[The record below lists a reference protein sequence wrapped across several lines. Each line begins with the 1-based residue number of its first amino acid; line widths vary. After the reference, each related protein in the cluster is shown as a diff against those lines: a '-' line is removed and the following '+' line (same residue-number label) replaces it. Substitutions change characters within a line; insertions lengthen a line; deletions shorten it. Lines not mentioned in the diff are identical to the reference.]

1 MAADKC
7 TLIPEQLFDSQDAF
21 ISHVKHFALE
31 NGFNVRL
38 DDVER
43 DKGGSIRKRDI
54 VCSSEGAPRGK
65 ESSSKREE
73 SVCRSDI
80 DDSEPMTPTKNS
92 SLAHSGAHRRK
103 SMKTGCRWLA
113 RASRQSSGM
122 WKMIMLRLE
131 HNHPLTTRYELFQ
144 PSSHV
149 IRTGD
154 DTSISNATIA
164 ARTAMLNGTY
174 RGPSLEFK
182 NLFLQMSAACADLC
196 WSAARHPETIAEVLS
211 EIRRLN
217 QHLDKHAEND
227 DYELHG
233 SRSPR
238 ARSVL
243 MPPVSEN
250 SEDVGANGDAMDVGD
265 KLPNGGDSSLVMMG
279 HNINDMINHRMSGTQ
294 PPQPSHFLNVPPHSA
309 SQHME
314 MVMSDSPAQIIAR
327 SQNRHIVEAQS
338 PELNSTSNLSI
349 AVHNGVAP
357 DSALS
362 PTTPTTA
369 LPAAG
374 PVKRPRGRPR
384 KNPLAGE
391 SKSTKSKAQQ
401 KRDLLQRDQQV
412 QQPALHAPPPTQPTP
427 TPADLASL
435 THQII
440 NQNAASSPANVQRS
454 IGTSLALP
462 SQSMQMHSHHGSRA
476 SIIGAGGNV
485 PPILDTRSHANPVQR
500 QQQGPVPQP
509 QQSPTFFL
517 GAAEGIGYPERSA
530 TAATNLGAAANS
542 APNGVE
548 AVGSAAAAATLYN
561 YQKSS
566 RSGWD
571 PAAAAAAATS
581 SSVSATAGFPQYPT
595 AAAAATYAAAY
606 APSASNTLRGGVSSP
621 ATVATVPPTTTA
633 TPVPR
638 SAAISA
644 ISDPTTNA
652 AAPVDAPGLD
662 AEQRGLG
669 GDSSSYW
676 ALPSGRSRTA
686 AAANAGERD
695 GSHLAKSRLVTKA
708 IAVDPSAAS
717 SDSPHLSTVNPIAPT
732 FPSYQSYQQQ
742 SYYNYQQRMEQQYH
756 AEQPSDTAGSPP
768 VSTISQLVISS
779 SSAVPAATG
788 YSQPALV
795 GAASASS
802 SKSGSQRATANHQY
816 QYQQSHLLHQQQQQ
830 QQHQSQQLLQLGSSN
845 MHAAASQMSRD
856 PTSATQLNSYWLMS
870 RAHQQKQQ
878 QPHADHLASISSA
891 NHQQSP
897 ATTLSS
903 LPPMNHN

>member
-1 MAADKC
+1 MATDKC

-65 ESSSKREE
+65 ESSSKRED

-80 DDSEPMTPTKNS
+80 EDSEPMTPTKTS
-92 SLAHSGAHRRK
+92 GLAHSGAHRRK

-154 DTSISNATIA
+154 DSSIGNATVA
-164 ARTAMLNGTY
+164 ARAAIMNGTY

-182 NLFLQMSAACADLC
+182 NLFLQMNAACADLC
-196 WSAARHPETIAEVLS
+196 WSAARHPETVAEVLS

-217 QHLDKHAEND
+217 QHLDKHADQD
-227 DYELHG
+227 DYEMHG

-243 MPPVSEN
+243 LPPVSEN
-250 SEDVGANGDAMDVGD
+250 GEDANGEAMDAND
-265 KLPNGGDSSLVMMG
+265 KLANSGDSSLVMMG
-279 HNINDMINHRMSGTQ
+279 HNINDMINHRISAAQ
-294 PPQPSHFLNVPPHSA
+294 PQPSHFLNVPSHSV

-314 MVMSDSPAQIIAR
+314 MVMSDSPAQILAR
-327 SQNRHIVEAQS
+327 SQNRHMVEAQS

-349 AVHNGVAP
+349 AVHNGIAP
-357 DSALS
+357 DGALS
-362 PTTPTTA
+362 PTTPSTA
-369 LPAAG
+369 LSATG

-384 KNPLAGE
+384 KNPITGD
-391 SKSTKSKAQQ
+391 SKSTKSNKAQQ
-401 KRDLLQRDQQV
+401 KRDQLQREQQQV
-412 QQPALHAPPPTQPTP
+412 QQVQQQVPPPTQPTP

-462 SQSMQMHSHHGSRA
+462 SQPMQMHSHHGSRT

-509 QQSPTFFL
+509 QH
-517 GAAEGIGYPERSA
+517 
-530 TAATNLGAAANS
+530 NS
-542 APNGVE
+542 RN
-548 AVGSAAAAATLYN
+548 T
-561 YQKSS
+561 
-566 RSGWD
+566 
-571 PAAAAAAATS
+571 PA
-581 SSVSATAGFPQYPT
+581 
-595 AAAAATYAAAY
+595 
-606 APSASNTLRGGVSSP
+606 
-621 ATVATVPPTTTA
+621 
-633 TPVPR
+633 
-638 SAAISA
+638 
-644 ISDPTTNA
+644 TNA
-652 AAPVDAPGLD
+652 AAPVDAPAIGV
-662 AEQRGLG
+662 EQREPTGSDANG
-669 GDSSSYW
+669 YW
-676 ALPSGRSRTA
+676 APPSGRSRA
-686 AAANAGERD
+686 AASGNAGERE
-695 GSHLAKSRLVTKA
+695 GGRLAKARLVTKA
-708 IAVDPSAAS
+708 MAVDPSATS
-717 SDSPHLSTVNPIAPT
+717 SDSPHLSTVNSVAPT

-742 SYYNYQQRMEQQYH
+742 QSYYNYQQQRMEQQQYH
-756 AEQPSDTAGSPP
+756 TEQPPEAAGSPP
-768 VSTISQLVISS
+768 VSAISQLVISS
-779 SSAVPAATG
+779 NSAVPGATG
-788 YSQPALV
+788 YSQSAL
-795 GAASASS
+795 ASAAN
-802 SKSGSQRATANHQY
+802 SKNGNQRTTANHQY
-816 QYQQSHLLHQQQQQ
+816 QQYQQSHLLHQ

-856 PTSATQLNSYWLMS
+856 PATSATQLNSYWLMS
-870 RAHQQKQQ
+870 RAHQQQQQKQQQQ
-878 QPHADHLASISSA
+878 QPHAGQVANVSA
-891 NHQQSP
+891 HHQQQQSP
-897 ATTLSS
+897 ATALSS
-903 LPPMNHN
+903 LPPMTHNGDVLPGAGRRLDELQLNQYQGMNSWQMQ

>member
-65 ESSSKREE
+65 ESSSKRED

-80 DDSEPMTPTKNS
+80 EDSEPMTPTKTS
-92 SLAHSGAHRRK
+92 GLAHSGAHRRK

-131 HNHPLTTRYELFQ
+131 HNHPLTARYELFQ

-154 DTSISNATIA
+154 DSSIGNATVA
-164 ARTAMLNGTY
+164 ARAAMMNGTY

-182 NLFLQMSAACADLC
+182 DLFLQMSAACADLC
-196 WSAARHPETIAEVLS
+196 WSAARHPETVAEVLS

-217 QHLDKHAEND
+217 QHLDKHAEHD
-227 DYELHG
+227 DYEMHG
-233 SRSPR
+233 SRSPHT
-238 ARSVL
+238 RSVL
-243 MPPVSEN
+243 LPPVSEN
-250 SEDVGANGDAMDVGD
+250 GEDTNGESMDVND
-265 KLPNGGDSSLVMMG
+265 KLANSGDSSLVMMG
-279 HNINDMINHRMSGTQ
+279 HNINDMINHRISAAQ
-294 PPQPSHFLNVPPHSA
+294 PQPSHFLNVPPHSA

-314 MVMSDSPAQIIAR
+314 MAMSDSPAQILAR

-338 PELNSTSNLSI
+338 PELNSTSNISI
-349 AVHNGVAP
+349 AVHNGSAP
-357 DSALS
+357 DGALS
-362 PTTPTTA
+362 PTTPSTA
-369 LPAAG
+369 LPATG

-384 KNPLAGE
+384 KNPITGD

-401 KRDLLQRDQQV
+401 KRDQLQRDQQQV
-412 QQPALHAPPPTQPTP
+412 QQQVPQVPPPTQPTP

-462 SQSMQMHSHHGSRA
+462 SQSMQMHSHHGSRT

-530 TAATNLGAAANS
+530 
-542 APNGVE
+542 
-548 AVGSAAAAATLYN
+548 AAAAANL
-561 YQKSS
+561 
-566 RSGWD
+566 G
-571 PAAAAAAATS
+571 S
-581 SSVSATAGFPQYPT
+581 SSSNSIRSSLCTFRFKRLTRRRLIITSNSRNSSTNNNSNPT
-595 AAAAATYAAAY
+595 
-606 APSASNTLRGGVSSP
+606 
-621 ATVATVPPTTTA
+621 
-633 TPVPR
+633 
-638 SAAISA
+638 
-644 ISDPTTNA
+644 ISDPATNA
-652 AAPVDAPGLD
+652 AAPVDAP
-662 AEQRGLG
+662 AIEIEQRGLD
-669 GDSSSYW
+669 GDASGYW
-676 ALPSGRSRTA
+676 APPSGRSRTA
-686 AAANAGERD
+686 ATGSVGERD
-695 GSHLAKSRLVTKA
+695 GSRLAKARLATKA
-708 IAVDPSAAS
+708 MAVDPSATS
-717 SDSPHLSTVNPIAPT
+717 SDSPHLSTVNSIAPT

-742 SYYNYQQRMEQQYH
+742 QSYYNYQQQRMEQQQYH
-756 AEQPSDTAGSPP
+756 AEQPPEAAGAGSPP
-768 VSTISQLVISS
+768 VSAISQLVISS
-779 SSAVPAATG
+779 NSAVPGATG

-795 GAASASS
+795 GAASAAN
-802 SKSGSQRATANHQY
+802 SKNGNQRTTANHPY
-816 QYQQSHLLHQQQQQ
+816 HQYQQSHQHLLHQQQ
-830 QQHQSQQLLQLGSSN
+830 HQSQTQQLLQLGSSN

-856 PTSATQLNSYWLMS
+856 PATSATQLNSYWLMS
-870 RAHQQKQQ
+870 RAQQQKQQQ
-878 QPHADHLASISSA
+878 QPHADHLASISA
-891 NHQQSP
+891 HHHQQSP
-897 ATTLSS
+897 ATALSS
-903 LPPMNHN
+903 LPPMTHNGDVLPGAGRRLDELQLNQYQGMNNWQM

>member
-1 MAADKC
+1 MATDKC

-65 ESSSKREE
+65 ESSSKRED

-80 DDSEPMTPTKNS
+80 EDSEPMTPTKTS
-92 SLAHSGAHRRK
+92 GLAHSGAHRRK

-154 DTSISNATIA
+154 DSSIGNATVA
-164 ARTAMLNGTY
+164 ARAAIMNGTY

-182 NLFLQMSAACADLC
+182 NLFLQMNAACADLC
-196 WSAARHPETIAEVLS
+196 WSAARHPETVAEVLS

-217 QHLDKHAEND
+217 QHLDKHADQD
-227 DYELHG
+227 DYEMHG

-243 MPPVSEN
+243 LPPVSEN
-250 SEDVGANGDAMDVGD
+250 GEDANGEAMDAND
-265 KLPNGGDSSLVMMG
+265 KLANSGDSSLVMMG
-279 HNINDMINHRMSGTQ
+279 HNINDMINHRISAAQ
-294 PPQPSHFLNVPPHSA
+294 PQPSHFLNVPSHSV

-314 MVMSDSPAQIIAR
+314 MVMSDSPAQILAR
-327 SQNRHIVEAQS
+327 SQNRHMVEAQS

-349 AVHNGVAP
+349 AVHNGIAP
-357 DSALS
+357 DGALS
-362 PTTPTTA
+362 PTTPSTA
-369 LPAAG
+369 LSATG

-384 KNPLAGE
+384 KNPITGD
-391 SKSTKSKAQQ
+391 SKSTKSNKAQQ
-401 KRDLLQRDQQV
+401 KRDQLQREQQQV
-412 QQPALHAPPPTQPTP
+412 QQVQQQVPPPTQPTP

-462 SQSMQMHSHHGSRA
+462 SQPMQMHSHHGSRT

-517 GAAEGIGYPERSA
+517 GAAEGIGYPERP
-530 TAATNLGAAANS
+530 AAAAAAANLGYS
-542 APNGVE
+542 AATTTTDSTSNGVE
-548 AVGSAAAAATLYN
+548 AVGRTTTAAAALYN
-561 YQKSS
+561 YQKPS

-571 PAAAAAAATS
+571 PATAAAAAAAAATS
-581 SSVSATAGFPQYPT
+581 SISAAPGFPQYPT
-595 AAAAATYAAAY
+595 ATAYAAAY
-606 APSASNTLRGGVSSP
+606 APSTSNVLRGGLPSP

-644 ISDPTTNA
+644 ISDPATNA
-652 AAPVDAPGLD
+652 AAPVDAPD
-662 AEQRGLG
+662 VEQREPG
-669 GDSSSYW
+669 GSDANGYW
-676 ALPSGRSRTA
+676 APPSGRSRA
-686 AAANAGERD
+686 AASGNAGERE
-695 GSHLAKSRLVTKA
+695 GGRLAKARLVTKA
-708 IAVDPSAAS
+708 MAVDPSATS
-717 SDSPHLSTVNPIAPT
+717 SDSPHLSTVNSVAPT

-742 SYYNYQQRMEQQYH
+742 QSYYNYQQQRMEQQQYH
-756 AEQPSDTAGSPP
+756 TEQPPEAAGSPP
-768 VSTISQLVISS
+768 VSAISQLVISS
-779 SSAVPAATG
+779 NSAVPGATG
-788 YSQPALV
+788 YSQSAL
-795 GAASASS
+795 ASAAN
-802 SKSGSQRATANHQY
+802 SKNGNQRTTANHQY
-816 QYQQSHLLHQQQQQ
+816 QQYQQSHLLHQ

-856 PTSATQLNSYWLMS
+856 PATSATQLNSYWL
-870 RAHQQKQQ
+870 
-878 QPHADHLASISSA
+878 
-891 NHQQSP
+891 
-897 ATTLSS
+897 
-903 LPPMNHN
+903 

>member
-509 QQSPTFFL
+509 QQ
-517 GAAEGIGYPERSA
+517 ESA
-530 TAATNLGAAANS
+530 IQS
-542 APNGVE
+542 AQQQQQQIWAQQRTQLPM
-548 AVGSAAAAATLYN
+548 GSRL
-561 YQKSS
+561 
-566 RSGWD
+566 WD
-571 PAAAAAAATS
+571 PQQQQQHSTIIKSPLAP
-581 SSVSATAGFPQYPT
+581 VGIQQQQPQQQPPPPSQQQQAFLNIQQQQPQPHTQQPMHLPLQTPYE
-595 AAAAATYAAAY
+595 AAY
-606 APSASNTLRGGVSSP
+606 
-621 ATVATVPPTTTA
+621 
-633 TPVPR
+633 
-638 SAAISA
+638 
-644 ISDPTTNA
+644 
-652 AAPVDAPGLD
+652 
-662 AEQRGLG
+662 
-669 GDSSSYW
+669 
-676 ALPSGRSRTA
+676 
-686 AAANAGERD
+686 
-695 GSHLAKSRLVTKA
+695 H
-708 IAVDPSAAS
+708 
-717 SDSPHLSTVNPIAPT
+717 H
-732 FPSYQSYQQQ
+732 QQQ
-742 SYYNYQQRMEQQYH
+742 SQQF
-756 AEQPSDTAGSPP
+756 
-768 VSTISQLVISS
+768 
-779 SSAVPAATG
+779 
-788 YSQPALV
+788 
-795 GAASASS
+795 
-802 SKSGSQRATANHQY
+802 
-816 QYQQSHLLHQQQQQ
+816 HQQQQQ
-830 QQHQSQQLLQLGSSN
+830 PQY
-845 MHAAASQMSRD
+845 HA
-856 PTSATQLNSYWLMS
+856 
-870 RAHQQKQQ
+870 QQ
-878 QPHADHLASISSA
+878 QYQPY
-891 NHQQSP
+891 Q
-897 ATTLSS
+897 TLPRMR
-903 LPPMNHN
+903 PP

>member
-65 ESSSKREE
+65 ESSSKRED

-80 DDSEPMTPTKNS
+80 EDSEPMTPTKTS
-92 SLAHSGAHRRK
+92 GLAHSGAHRRK

-154 DTSISNATIA
+154 DSSIGNATVA
-164 ARTAMLNGTY
+164 ARAAMMNGTY

-182 NLFLQMSAACADLC
+182 DLFLQMSAACADLC
-196 WSAARHPETIAEVLS
+196 WSAARHPETVAEVLS

-217 QHLDKHAEND
+217 QHLDKHAEHD
-227 DYELHG
+227 DYEIHG
-233 SRSPR
+233 SRSPHT
-238 ARSVL
+238 RSVL
-243 MPPVSEN
+243 LPPVSEN
-250 SEDVGANGDAMDVGD
+250 GEDTNGESMDVND
-265 KLPNGGDSSLVMMG
+265 KLANSGDSSLVMMG
-279 HNINDMINHRMSGTQ
+279 HNINDMINHRISAAQ
-294 PPQPSHFLNVPPHSA
+294 PQPSHFLNVPPHSA

-314 MVMSDSPAQIIAR
+314 MAMSDSPAQILAR
-327 SQNRHIVEAQS
+327 SQNRHIAEAQS
-338 PELNSTSNLSI
+338 PELNSTSNISI
-349 AVHNGVAP
+349 AVHNGIAP
-357 DSALS
+357 DGALS
-362 PTTPTTA
+362 PTTPSTA
-369 LPAAG
+369 LPATG

-384 KNPLAGE
+384 KNPITGDSKLA
-391 SKSTKSKAQQ
+391 KSKAQQ
-401 KRDLLQRDQQV
+401 KRDQLQRDQQQV
-412 QQPALHAPPPTQPTP
+412 QQQVPQVPPPTQPTP

-462 SQSMQMHSHHGSRA
+462 SQPMQMHSHHGSRT

-530 TAATNLGAAANS
+530 TAAAANLGYSAATATADTN
-542 APNGVE
+542 PNGVE
-548 AVGSAAAAATLYN
+548 AVGRTAAAALYN
-561 YQKSS
+561 YQKPS
-566 RSGWD
+566 R
-571 PAAAAAAATS
+571 
-581 SSVSATAGFPQYPT
+581 
-595 AAAAATYAAAY
+595 
-606 APSASNTLRGGVSSP
+606 
-621 ATVATVPPTTTA
+621 
-633 TPVPR
+633 
-638 SAAISA
+638 SA
-644 ISDPTTNA
+644 ISDPATNA
-652 AAPVDAPGLD
+652 TAPVDAPATD
-662 AEQRGLG
+662 IEQRGLD
-669 GDSSSYW
+669 GDASGYW
-676 ALPSGRSRTA
+676 APPSGRSRTA
-686 AAANAGERD
+686 AAGSVGERDGERD
-695 GSHLAKSRLVTKA
+695 GSRLAKARLITKA
-708 IAVDPSAAS
+708 MAVDPSATS
-717 SDSPHLSTVNPIAPT
+717 SDSPHLSTN
-732 FPSYQSYQQQ
+732 QQQ
-742 SYYNYQQRMEQQYH
+742 QQEMLLLQFYNYQQQRMEQQQYH
-756 AEQPSDTAGSPP
+756 AEQPPEAAGAGSPP
-768 VSTISQLVISS
+768 VSAISQLVISS
-779 SSAVPAATG
+779 NSAVPGATG

-795 GAASASS
+795 GAASTAT
-802 SKSGSQRATANHQY
+802 SKNGSQRTTANHPY
-816 QYQQSHLLHQQQQQ
+816 HQYQQSHQHLLHQQQ
-830 QQHQSQQLLQLGSSN
+830 HQSQTQQLLQLGSSN

-856 PTSATQLNSYWLMS
+856 PATSATQLNSYWLMS
-870 RAHQQKQQ
+870 RAQQQQKQQ
-878 QPHADHLASISSA
+878 QPHADHLASISA
-891 NHQQSP
+891 HHHQQSP
-897 ATTLSS
+897 ATALSS
-903 LPPMNHN
+903 LPPMTHNGDVLPGAGRRLDELQLNQYQGMNNWQMQ